1 MDINAWL
8 AHNFSVLISSFREII
23 HTPLPSAMTTTVI
36 GIALALPTGLY
47 VLLENVQNISG
58 EWGGVAQISL
68 FLKSDVDEKQVHL
81 LADQLLNQNEIAS
94 VQVIMPEEAL
104 AEYKKLSGFGEAL
117 TALEDNPL
125 PAVLV
130 IQPNNTDSSTTENL
144 LEYLSKLPEVDIAQ
158 FDMLW
163 LKRLFAIVK
172 IVQRGV
178 VLLAILLCLAVLLVI
193 GNTIR
198 LAIDNRHDEIEI
210 TKLVGGTDAF
220 IRRPFLYTGF
230 WYGLLGSLIAWLL
243 IQLSFWLLQTPV
255 KQLTTL
261 YYSEFEMVTLN
272 FSSSL
277 TLIISGSSLGLL
289 GSWLAVGQHLK
300 QIQPH

>member
-1 MDINAWL
+1 MEINAWL
-8 AHNFSVLISSFREII
+8 AHNFAVLVSSFRQII
-23 HTPLPSAMTTTVI
+23 HTPLPSVMTTSVI
-36 GIALALPTGLY
+36 GIALALPAGLY
-47 VLLENVQNISG
+47 VLLDNVQNISG

-68 FLKSDVDEKQVHL
+68 FLKPNLAEKQVHK
-81 LADQLLNQNEIAS
+81 LADQLLNKNEIAS
-94 VQVIMPEEAL
+94 VQVIMPQEAL

-117 TALEDNPL
+117 TTLESNPL
-125 PAVLV
+125 PPVLV
-130 IQPNNTDSSTTENL
+130 IQPTNTDASTENL
-144 LEYLSKLPEVDIAQ
+144 LEYLSRLPQVEIAQ

-178 VLLAILLCLAVLLVI
+178 ILLAILLCLAVLLVI

-230 WYGLLGSLIAWLL
+230 WYGLLGSLIAWVL
-243 IQLSFWLLQTPV
+243 IQLSFWLLQSPV
-255 KQLTTL
+255 EQLTAL
-261 YYSEFEMVTLN
+261 YYSDFEMITLN
-272 FSSSL
+272 FFSSI
-277 TLIISGSSLGLL
+277 TLIIIGSSLGFL
-289 GSWLAVGQHLK
+289 GAWITVRQHLK

>member
-8 AHNFSVLISSFREII
+8 AHNFSVLVSSFREII

-47 VLLENVQNISG
+47 VLLDNVQNISG

-243 IQLSFWLLQTPV
+243 IQVSFWLLQTPV
-255 KQLTTL
+255 KQLTSL
-261 YYSEFEMVTLN
+261 YYSDFEMVTLN
-272 FSSSL
+272 FFSSL

-289 GSWLAVGQHLK
+289 GAWLAVGQHLK

>member
-1 MDINAWL
+1 MEINAWL
-8 AHNFSVLISSFREII
+8 VHNFAVLVSSFRQII
-23 HTPLPSAMTTTVI
+23 HTPLPSVMTTTVI
-36 GIALALPTGLY
+36 GIALALPAGLY
-47 VLLENVQNISG
+47 VLLENVQNLSG

-68 FLKSDVDEKQVHL
+68 FLKPNVNERQVHN
-81 LADQLLNQNEIAS
+81 LADKLLNHNEIAN

-104 AEYKKLSGFGEAL
+104 AEYKKLSGFGDAL
-117 TALEDNPL
+117 TALETNPL
-125 PAVLV
+125 PPVLV
-130 IQPNNTDSSTTENL
+130 IQPTNTDTSTENL
-144 LEYLSKLPEVDIAQ
+144 LEYLSRLPQVDIAQ

-178 VLLAILLCLAVLLVI
+178 LLLAILLCLAVLLVI

-243 IQLSFWLLQTPV
+243 IQLSFWLLQSPV
-255 KQLTTL
+255 QQLTAL
-261 YYSEFEMVTLN
+261 YYSDFEMITLN

-277 TLIISGSSLGLL
+277 TLIISGSSLGFL
-289 GSWLAVGQHLK
+289 GAWVTVGKHLK

>member
-1 MDINAWL
+1 MEINAWL
-8 AHNFSVLISSFREII
+8 VHNFAVLVSSFRQII
-23 HTPLPSAMTTTVI
+23 HTPLPSVMTTSVI
-36 GIALALPTGLY
+36 GIALALPAGLY

-68 FLKSDVDEKQVHL
+68 FLKPELNERQVHH
-81 LADQLLNQNEIAS
+81 LADKLLINNEIAN

-104 AEYKKLSGFGEAL
+104 AEYKKLSGFGDAL
-117 TALEDNPL
+117 TALETNPL
-125 PAVLV
+125 PPVLV
-130 IQPNNTDSSTTENL
+130 IQPTNTDTSTENL
-144 LEYLSKLPEVDIAQ
+144 LEYLSRLPQVDIAQ

-172 IVQRGV
+172 IMQRGV
-178 VLLAILLCLAVLLVI
+178 LLLAILLCLAVLLVI

-243 IQLSFWLLQTPV
+243 IQLSFWLLQSPV
-255 KQLTTL
+255 QQLTAL
-261 YYSEFEMVTLN
+261 YYSDFEMITLN

-277 TLIISGSSLGLL
+277 TLIISGSSLGFL
-289 GSWLAVGQHLK
+289 GAWVTVGKHLK

>member
-1 MDINAWL
+1 MEINAWL
-8 AHNFSVLISSFREII
+8 VHNFAVLVSSYRQII
-23 HTPLPSAMTTTVI
+23 DTPLPSIMTTSVI

-47 VLLENVQNISG
+47 VLLDNVQNISG
-58 EWGGVAQISL
+58 EWGGAAQISL
-68 FLKSDVDEKQVHL
+68 FLKPNVGEKQVHN
-81 LADQLLNQNEIAS
+81 LADQLLNKNEIAS
-94 VQVIMPEEAL
+94 VQIIMPEEAL
-104 AEYKKLSGFGEAL
+104 AEYKKLSGFGDAL
-117 TALEDNPL
+117 TALETNPL
-125 PAVLV
+125 PPVLV
-130 IQPNNTDSSTTENL
+130 IQPNNTDTSTENL
-144 LEYLSKLPEVDIAQ
+144 LEYLSRLPQVDIAQ

-178 VLLAILLCLAVLLVI
+178 LLLAILLCLAVLLVI

-243 IQLSFWLLQTPV
+243 IQLSFWLLQSPV
-255 KQLTTL
+255 EQLTAL
-261 YYSEFEMVTLN
+261 YYSDFEMITLN
-272 FSSSL
+272 LSSSL
-277 TLIISGSSLGLL
+277 TLIISGSSLGFL
-289 GSWLAVGQHLK
+289 GAWVTVAQHLK
-300 QIQPH
+300 QIQPR

>member
-1 MDINAWL
+1 MQINAWL
-8 AHNFSVLISSFREII
+8 VHNFAVLVSSFRQII
-23 HTPLPSAMTTTVI
+23 HTPLPSAMTTSVI
-36 GIALALPTGLY
+36 GIALALPAGLY
-47 VLLENVQNISG
+47 VLLDNVQNISG

-68 FLKSDVDEKQVHL
+68 FLKPNLAEKQVHK
-81 LADQLLNQNEIAS
+81 LADQLLNKNEIAS

-117 TALEDNPL
+117 TALESNPL
-125 PAVLV
+125 PPVLV
-130 IQPNNTDSSTTENL
+130 IQPTNTDASTENL
-144 LEYLSKLPEVDIAQ
+144 LEYLSRLPQVNIAQ

-198 LAIDNRHDEIEI
+198 LAIDNRHDEIKI

-230 WYGLLGSLIAWLL
+230 WYGLLGSLIAWIL
-243 IQLSFWLLQTPV
+243 IQLSFWLLQSPV
-255 KQLTTL
+255 EQLTAL
-261 YYSEFEMVTLN
+261 YYSDFEMITLN
-272 FSSSL
+272 FFSSI
-277 TLIISGSSLGLL
+277 TLIIIGSSLGFL
-289 GSWLAVGQHLK
+289 GAWVTVGKHLK

>member
-1 MDINAWL
+1 MEINAWL
-8 AHNFSVLISSFREII
+8 AHNFAVLVSSYRQII
-23 HTPLPSAMTTTVI
+23 HTPLPSVMTTSVI

-47 VLLENVQNISG
+47 VLLDNVQNISG

-68 FLKSDVDEKQVHL
+68 FLKQDINKRQVHN
-81 LADQLLNQNEIAS
+81 LADKLLNNNEIAN

-104 AEYKKLSGFGEAL
+104 AEYKKLSGFGDAL
-117 TALEDNPL
+117 TALETNPL
-125 PAVLV
+125 PPVLV
-130 IQPNNTDSSTTENL
+130 IQPTNTDTSTENL
-144 LEYLSKLPEVDIAQ
+144 LEYLSRLPQVNIAQ

-178 VLLAILLCLAVLLVI
+178 LLLAILLCVAVLLVI

-243 IQLSFWLLQTPV
+243 IQLSFWLLQSPV
-255 KQLTTL
+255 EQLTAL
-261 YYSEFEMVTLN
+261 YYSDFKMITLN
-272 FSSSL
+272 FSSSI
-277 TLIISGSSLGLL
+277 TLIITGSSLGFL
-289 GSWLAVGQHLK
+289 GAWVTVGQHLK

>member
-1 MDINAWL
+1 MEINAWL
-8 AHNFSVLISSFREII
+8 AHNFAVLVSSFRQII
-23 HTPLPSAMTTTVI
+23 HTPLPSAMTTSVI
-36 GIALALPTGLY
+36 GIALALPAGLY
-47 VLLENVQNISG
+47 VLLDNVQNISG

-68 FLKSDVDEKQVHL
+68 FLKPNLAEKQVHK
-81 LADQLLNQNEIAS
+81 LADQLLNKNEIAS

-117 TALEDNPL
+117 TALESNPL
-125 PAVLV
+125 PPVLV
-130 IQPNNTDSSTTENL
+130 IQPTNTDASTENL
-144 LEYLSKLPEVDIAQ
+144 LEYLSRLPQVNIAQ

-230 WYGLLGSLIAWLL
+230 WYGLLGSLIAWVL
-243 IQLSFWLLQTPV
+243 IQLSFWLLQSPV
-255 KQLTTL
+255 QELTAL
-261 YYSEFEMVTLN
+261 YYSDFEMITLN
-272 FSSSL
+272 LFSSI
-277 TLIISGSSLGLL
+277 TLIIIGSSLGFL
-289 GSWLAVGQHLK
+289 GAWVTVGKHLK

>member
-1 MDINAWL
+1 MEINTWL
-8 AHNFSVLISSFREII
+8 VHNFAVLVSSFRQII
-23 HTPLPSAMTTTVI
+23 HTPLPSVMTTTVI
-36 GIALALPTGLY
+36 GIALALPAGLY
-47 VLLENVQNISG
+47 VLLDNVQNISG
-58 EWGGVAQISL
+58 EWGGIAQISL
-68 FLKSDVDEKQVHL
+68 FLKPDVNERQVHN
-81 LADQLLNQNEIAS
+81 LADKLLNHNEIAN

-104 AEYKKLSGFGEAL
+104 AEYKKLSGFGDAL
-117 TALEDNPL
+117 TALETNPL
-125 PAVLV
+125 PPVLV
-130 IQPNNTDSSTTENL
+130 IQPTNTDTSTENL
-144 LEYLSKLPEVDIAQ
+144 LEYLSRLPQVDIAQ

-178 VLLAILLCLAVLLVI
+178 LLLAILLCLAVLLVI

-243 IQLSFWLLQTPV
+243 IQLSFWLLQSPV
-255 KQLTTL
+255 EQLTAL
-261 YYSEFEMVTLN
+261 YYSDFEMITLN

-277 TLIISGSSLGLL
+277 TLIISGSSLGCL
-289 GSWLAVGQHLK
+289 GAWVTVGQHLK

>member
-1 MDINAWL
+1 MEINAWL
-8 AHNFSVLISSFREII
+8 AHNFAVLVSSYRQII
-23 HTPLPSAMTTTVI
+23 HTPLSSVMTTTVI
-36 GIALALPTGLY
+36 GIALALPAGLY
-47 VLLENVQNISG
+47 VLLDNVQNISG

-68 FLKSDVDEKQVHL
+68 FLKQDVNERQVHN
-81 LADQLLNQNEIAS
+81 LADKLLNNSEIAS
-94 VQVIMPEEAL
+94 VQVIMPDEAL

-117 TALEDNPL
+117 TALETNPL
-125 PAVLV
+125 PVVLV
-130 IQPNNTDSSTTENL
+130 IQATNNDTNTTENL
-144 LEYLSKLPEVDIAQ
+144 LEYLSKLPQVDIAQ

-178 VLLAILLCLAVLLVI
+178 LLLAILLCLAVLLVI

-210 TKLVGGTDAF
+210 IKLVGGTDAF

-243 IQLSFWLLQTPV
+243 IQLSFWLLQSPV
-255 KQLTTL
+255 QQLTAL
-261 YYSEFEMVTLN
+261 YYSDFEMITLN

-277 TLIISGSSLGLL
+277 TLMISGSSLGFL
-289 GSWLAVGQHLK
+289 GAWLAVGKHLK

>member
-1 MDINAWL
+1 MEINTWL
-8 AHNFSVLISSFREII
+8 VHNFAVLVSSFRQII
-23 HTPLPSAMTTTVI
+23 HTPLPSVMTTTVI
-36 GIALALPTGLY
+36 GIALALPAGLY
-47 VLLENVQNISG
+47 VLLDNVQNISG
-58 EWGGVAQISL
+58 EWGGIAQISL
-68 FLKSDVDEKQVHL
+68 FLKPDVNERQVHN
-81 LADQLLNQNEIAS
+81 LADKLLNHNEIAN

-104 AEYKKLSGFGEAL
+104 AEYKKLSGFGDAL
-117 TALEDNPL
+117 TALETNPL
-125 PAVLV
+125 PPVLV
-130 IQPNNTDSSTTENL
+130 IQPTNTDTSTENL
-144 LEYLSKLPEVDIAQ
+144 LEYLSRLPQVDIAQ

-178 VLLAILLCLAVLLVI
+178 LLLAILLCLAVLLVI

-243 IQLSFWLLQTPV
+243 IQLSFWLLQSPV
-255 KQLTTL
+255 QQLTAL
-261 YYSEFEMVTLN
+261 YYSDFEMITLN
-272 FSSSL
+272 LSSSL
-277 TLIISGSSLGLL
+277 TLIISGSSLGFL
-289 GSWLAVGQHLK
+289 GAWVTVGQHLK

>member
-1 MDINAWL
+1 MEINAWL
-8 AHNFSVLISSFREII
+8 VHNFAVLVSSFRQII
-23 HTPLPSAMTTTVI
+23 HTPLPSVMTTTVI
-36 GIALALPTGLY
+36 GIALALPAGLY
-47 VLLENVQNISG
+47 VLLENVQNLSG

-68 FLKSDVDEKQVHL
+68 FLKPNVNERQVHN
-81 LADQLLNQNEIAS
+81 LADKLLNHNEIAN

-104 AEYKKLSGFGEAL
+104 AEYKKLSGFGDAL
-117 TALEDNPL
+117 TALETNPL
-125 PAVLV
+125 PPVLV
-130 IQPNNTDSSTTENL
+130 IQPTNTDTSTENL
-144 LEYLSKLPEVDIAQ
+144 LEYLSRLPQVDIAQ

-172 IVQRGV
+172 IMQRGV
-178 VLLAILLCLAVLLVI
+178 LLLAILLCLAVLLVI

-243 IQLSFWLLQTPV
+243 IQLSFWLLQSPV
-255 KQLTTL
+255 QQLTAL
-261 YYSEFEMVTLN
+261 YYSDFEMITLN

-277 TLIISGSSLGLL
+277 TLIISGSSLGFL
-289 GSWLAVGQHLK
+289 GAWVTVGKHLK

>member
-1 MDINAWL
+1 MKINTWL
-8 AHNFSVLISSFREII
+8 VHNFAVLVSSFRQII
-23 HTPLPSAMTTTVI
+23 HTPLPSVMTTTVI
-36 GIALALPTGLY
+36 GIALALPAGLY
-47 VLLENVQNISG
+47 VLLDNVQNISG
-58 EWGGVAQISL
+58 EWGGIAQISL
-68 FLKSDVDEKQVHL
+68 FLKPDVNERQVHN
-81 LADQLLNQNEIAS
+81 LADKLLNHNEIAN

-104 AEYKKLSGFGEAL
+104 AEYKKLSGFGDAL
-117 TALEDNPL
+117 TALETNPL
-125 PAVLV
+125 PPVLV
-130 IQPNNTDSSTTENL
+130 IQPTNTDTSTENL
-144 LEYLSKLPEVDIAQ
+144 LEYLSRLPQVDIAQ

-178 VLLAILLCLAVLLVI
+178 LLLAILLCLAVLLVI

-243 IQLSFWLLQTPV
+243 IQLSFWLLQSPV
-255 KQLTTL
+255 QQLTAL
-261 YYSEFEMVTLN
+261 YYSDFEMITLN
-272 FSSSL
+272 LSSSL
-277 TLIISGSSLGLL
+277 TLIISGSSLGFL
-289 GSWLAVGQHLK
+289 GAWVTVGKHLK

>member
-1 MDINAWL
+1 MEINTWL
-8 AHNFSVLISSFREII
+8 VHNFAVLVSSFRQII
-23 HTPLPSAMTTTVI
+23 HTPLPSVMTTTVI
-36 GIALALPTGLY
+36 GIALALPAGLY
-47 VLLENVQNISG
+47 VLLDNVQNISG
-58 EWGGVAQISL
+58 EWGGIAQISL
-68 FLKSDVDEKQVHL
+68 FLKPDVNERQVHN
-81 LADQLLNQNEIAS
+81 LADKLLNHNEIAN

-104 AEYKKLSGFGEAL
+104 AEYKKLSGFGDAL
-117 TALEDNPL
+117 TALETNPL
-125 PAVLV
+125 PPVLV
-130 IQPNNTDSSTTENL
+130 IQPTNTDTSTENL
-144 LEYLSKLPEVDIAQ
+144 LEYLSRLPQVDIAQ

-178 VLLAILLCLAVLLVI
+178 LLLAILLCLAVLLVI

-243 IQLSFWLLQTPV
+243 IQLSFWLLQSPV
-255 KQLTTL
+255 EQLTAL
-261 YYSEFEMVTLN
+261 YYSDFEMITLN

-277 TLIISGSSLGLL
+277 TLIISGSSLGFL
-289 GSWLAVGQHLK
+289 GAWVTVGQHLK

>member
-8 AHNFSVLISSFREII
+8 AHNFSVLISSFRQII

-81 LADQLLNQNEIAS
+81 LADKLLHKNDIAS

-104 AEYKKLSGFGEAL
+104 AEYKKLSGFGDAL

-130 IQPNNTDSSTTENL
+130 IQPNNTDTSTTENL

-243 IQLSFWLLQTPV
+243 IQVSFWLLQTPV

-261 YYSEFEMVTLN
+261 YYSDFEMVTLN

-277 TLIISGSSLGLL
+277 TLIISGSSLGFL
-289 GSWLAVGQHLK
+289 GAWLAVGQHLK

>member
-1 MDINAWL
+1 MEINAWL
-8 AHNFSVLISSFREII
+8 AHNFAVLVSSYRQII
-23 HTPLPSAMTTTVI
+23 HTPLSSVMTTTVI
-36 GIALALPTGLY
+36 GIALALPAGLY
-47 VLLENVQNISG
+47 VLLDNVQNISG

-68 FLKSDVDEKQVHL
+68 FLKQDVNERQVHN
-81 LADQLLNQNEIAS
+81 LADKLLNNSEIAS
-94 VQVIMPEEAL
+94 VQVIMPDEAL

-117 TALEDNPL
+117 TALETNPL
-125 PAVLV
+125 PVVLV
-130 IQPNNTDSSTTENL
+130 IQATNNDTTTTENL
-144 LEYLSKLPEVDIAQ
+144 LEYLSKLPQVDIAQ

-178 VLLAILLCLAVLLVI
+178 LLLAILLCLAVLLVI

-210 TKLVGGTDAF
+210 IKLVGGTDAF

-243 IQLSFWLLQTPV
+243 IQLSFWLLQSPV
-255 KQLTTL
+255 QQLTAL
-261 YYSEFEMVTLN
+261 YYSDFEMITLS

-277 TLIISGSSLGLL
+277 TLMISGSSLGFL
-289 GSWLAVGQHLK
+289 GAWLAVGKHLK

>member
-1 MDINAWL
+1 MEINAWL
-8 AHNFSVLISSFREII
+8 VHNFAVLVSSYRQII
-23 HTPLPSAMTTTVI
+23 HTPLPSVMTTSVI

-47 VLLENVQNISG
+47 VLLDNVQNISG

-68 FLKSDVDEKQVHL
+68 FLKPNVGEKQVHY
-81 LADQLLNQNEIAS
+81 LADQLLNKNDIAS

-117 TALEDNPL
+117 TALETNPL
-125 PAVLV
+125 PPVLV
-130 IQPNNTDSSTTENL
+130 IQPTNTDTSTENL
-144 LEYLSKLPEVDIAQ
+144 LEYLSRLPQVDIAQ

-178 VLLAILLCLAVLLVI
+178 LLLAILLCLAVLLVI

-243 IQLSFWLLQTPV
+243 IQLSFWLLQSPV
-255 KQLTTL
+255 QQLTAL
-261 YYSEFEMVTLN
+261 YYSDFEMITLN

-277 TLIISGSSLGLL
+277 TLIISGSSLGFL
-289 GSWLAVGQHLK
+289 GAWLAVGQHLK